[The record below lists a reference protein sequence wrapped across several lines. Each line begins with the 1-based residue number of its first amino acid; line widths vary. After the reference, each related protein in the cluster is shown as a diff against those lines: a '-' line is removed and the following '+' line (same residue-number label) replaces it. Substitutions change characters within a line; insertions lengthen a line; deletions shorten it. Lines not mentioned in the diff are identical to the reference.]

1 MHFQVLQLCTY
12 HASVEELIDVI
23 HGREEVRGPWRSSSE
38 PVLGAVEKSI
48 FKEARGNQT
57 KDGAFE
63 DLSQYRHWAY
73 WSLFIEERGHPY
85 PPPVSVCPKNYRRAC
100 RYNGDEKAKDAW
112 LDFVRASRLV
122 RIEPD
127 EDSCNSFWCD
137 MKVFHSIG
145 GSRKARKMGLV
156 IEAE

>member
-1 MHFQVLQLCTY
+1 MAIKPRMVRLRTFHNIDI
-12 HASVEELIDVI
+12 ELI
-23 HGREEVRGPWRSSSE
+23 GRYLLKKEVTRILRQSAC
-38 PVLGAVEKSI
+38 VLRI
-48 FKEARGNQT
+48 
-57 KDGAFE
+57 
-63 DLSQYRHWAY
+63 
-73 WSLFIEERGHPY
+73 IEEI
-85 PPPVSVCPKNYRRAC
+85 V
-100 RYNGDEKAKDAW
+100 EKAKDAW